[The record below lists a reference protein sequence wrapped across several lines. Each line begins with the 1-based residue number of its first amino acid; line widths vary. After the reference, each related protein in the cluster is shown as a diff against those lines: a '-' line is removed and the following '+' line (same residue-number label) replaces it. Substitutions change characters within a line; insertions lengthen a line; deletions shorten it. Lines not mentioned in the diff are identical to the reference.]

1 MPPPPAYQPG
11 AAAIP
16 PYPGQPGYGEAYQPG
31 GQASA
36 PPTMSGPPA
45 MDPMS
50 GPPGYGVPY
59 SGVPDYGQQPPAK
72 RGIAMPLFAG
82 LTVLFFLVSA
92 VMTGLYVTKSGAYDR
107 KVADVKAKNTTISA
121 RDGQI
126 SDLQHQLQGLKD
138 QLDAAGQKQ
147 SGTQG
152 QLDEITRE
160 KQVIS
165 NCLTLL
171 LEALDAASKGDKATA
186 TAKANAADAPCTE
199 SQKYLN

>member
-1 MPPPPAYQPG
+1 
-11 AAAIP
+11 
-16 PYPGQPGYGEAYQPG
+16 
-31 GQASA
+31 
-36 PPTMSGPPA
+36 MSGPPA

-50 GPPGYGVPY
+50 GPPGFGAPY
-59 SGVPDYGQQPPAK
+59 SGVPDYGQQPPPAK
-72 RGIAMPLFAG
+72 RGIALPLFAG

-107 KVADVKAKNTTISA
+107 KVADVKAKNTTIAA
-121 RDGQI
+121 RDSQV
-126 SDLQHQLQGLKD
+126 SDLQKQLQGLKD